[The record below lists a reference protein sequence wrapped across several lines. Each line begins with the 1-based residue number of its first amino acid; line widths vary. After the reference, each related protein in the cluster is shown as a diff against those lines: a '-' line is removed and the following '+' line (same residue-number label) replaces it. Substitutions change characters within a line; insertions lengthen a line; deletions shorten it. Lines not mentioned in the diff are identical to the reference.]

1 MVFQEV
7 IAFGGIPGARRVDER
22 EKFPPIVDVRSGPKY
37 PDISYPYPFLFLK
50 ERQTNIGREERVPPI
65 PGQLPR
71 QPGP

>member
-7 IAFGGIPGARRVDER
+7 IALRGVPGARGMDER
-22 EKFPPIVDVRSGPKY
+22 KKFPPVIYVRSGPKY
-37 PDISYPYPFLFLK
+37 SDISYPYPFLFLK